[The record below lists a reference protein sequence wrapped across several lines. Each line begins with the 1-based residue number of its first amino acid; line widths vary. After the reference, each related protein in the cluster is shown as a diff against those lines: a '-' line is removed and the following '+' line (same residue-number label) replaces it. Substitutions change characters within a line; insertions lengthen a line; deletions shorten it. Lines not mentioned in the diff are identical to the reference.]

1 MIHNFFFLVIAWF
14 FWARMRVTQCIL
26 RRIKANGKSCSKKT
40 SLKYFWRPK
49 ISNCKKKNKEILNII
64 TTKPAKK
71 TQRKISYPIFELIM
85 CIVFLKCYFL
95 FGIVIIQNQFNRA
108 LNFSS
113 YSWKKKTTVLHIMC
127 SNVFPRKEIFF
138 FFVFFFWNLVTLN
151 VLLCFLPL
159 RVKIL
164 IFRWIFHLLFFSF
177 ENVFGMYK

>member
-1 MIHNFFFLVIAWF
+1 MVNHVAKKHRLSIFDDQRFQIAKKKKKRNFEHN
-14 FWARMRVTQCIL
+14 
-26 RRIKANGKSCSKKT
+26 NYKT
-40 SLKYFWRPK
+40 SKR
-49 ISNCKKKNKEILNII
+49 N
-64 TTKPAKK
+64 
-71 TQRKISYPIFELIM
+71 QGKISYPIFELIM

-95 FGIVIIQNQFNRA
+95 FGIVIIQNHFNRA

-138 FFVFFFWNLVTLN
+138 FVFFFWNLVTLN

-159 RVKIL
+159 RMKIL

-177 ENVFGMYK
+177 ENVFRMYQ